1 MNNSIESLLD
11 SVISIYEKLENSK
24 LGKEA
29 LDSACSDLNVVQ
41 DYLGCNQIQAVFFSI
56 IFALQNK
63 AGEGIT
69 LQMIAD
75 YLDENYLYLIKYKK
89 EINVLIREN
98 LVESSDDGKD
108 RTECFSYTINKIVSD
123 CIVEDLPLQKENNCK
138 STQEII
144 TEIRTLIAKWIN
156 RDMISQEYVRK
167 LANMEMRYGNNEV
180 VKNALALYPDQLDAR
195 IFIYNLAFRV
205 ITVADCWDDDYD
217 DGSLAFNYKIFP
229 TNTMFTVK
237 DKINDGSFAPL
248 KDGFAGKK
256 IELLTDSYTRRKRG
270 VGFSYSLTRKGID
283 TFFGKEGQ
291 QYEAEEVASTEL
303 DNIKQFLVEF
313 SFVYENHNIPT
324 NVKRRPM
331 NNVEERFSSLPFVKK
346 VQQVIPDNYDRY
358 IFYDC
363 CKDYVLYSSNSSL
376 MKTLEDLYG
385 QGNTYFKKIHEFKDE
400 KTFLLQEGFLVLEK
414 NENINKTGLSP
425 SDRAFRLIYG
435 KNADLFVKSDSMN
448 NLIEPAK
455 LKAKELYYPESIV
468 SQIDM
473 LKNSLD
479 NKNLTAMQKRL
490 EAKGLPKGI
499 AVLLYGAAGTGK
511 TESVYQI
518 AKATNRRIYHVDI
531 SETKS
536 MWFGESEKLIKR
548 VFVNYRNLC
557 TACQRGHENTPI
569 LLFNEA
575 DAIISKRKSVDAGNA
590 AQTENAIQNIILE
603 QLEKLDGIMIA
614 TTNLCENMDKAFERR
629 FLFKI
634 KFEKPGLKERCL
646 IWKSKLPLLSEE
658 DVETVARKYDFS
670 GGEIDNIVR
679 KCEIDEIIKGS
690 VPEFSEIMELCKNE
704 RLAKDEE
711 RTMGFCLS

>member
-1 MNNSIESLLD
+1 MIKKNMSSLSEVKSYFLINAFLPEIKFATHNWNSNFKFFILKK
-11 SVISIYEKLENSK
+11 INS
-24 LGKEA
+24 G
-29 LDSACSDLNVVQ
+29 VH
-41 DYLGCNQIQAVFFSI
+41 
-56 IFALQNK
+56 
-63 AGEGIT
+63 
-69 LQMIAD
+69 
-75 YLDENYLYLIKYKK
+75 
-89 EINVLIREN
+89 
-98 LVESSDDGKD
+98 
-108 RTECFSYTINKIVSD
+108 
-123 CIVEDLPLQKENNCK
+123 
-138 STQEII
+138 
-144 TEIRTLIAKWIN
+144 
-156 RDMISQEYVRK
+156 
-167 LANMEMRYGNNEV
+167 
-180 VKNALALYPDQLDAR
+180 
-195 IFIYNLAFRV
+195 
-205 ITVADCWDDDYD
+205 
-217 DGSLAFNYKIFP
+217 YKIFP

-283 TFFGKEGQ
+283 TFFGDEGQ

-313 SFVYENHNIPT
+313 SLVYENHNIPI

-331 NNVEERFSSLPFVKK
+331 NNVEEQFSSLPFVKK
-346 VQQVIPDNYDRY
+346 VQKVIPDNYDRY
-358 IFYDC
+358 IFYNC
-363 CKDYVLYSSNSSL
+363 CKDFVLYSSSSSL
-376 MKTLEDLYG
+376 MKTLEDIYG

-414 NENINKTGLSP
+414 NENINKTALCP

-557 TACQRGHENTPI
+557 TAC
-569 LLFNEA
+569 
-575 DAIISKRKSVDAGNA
+575 
-590 AQTENAIQNIILE
+590 
-603 QLEKLDGIMIA
+603 
-614 TTNLCENMDKAFERR
+614 ERR

-646 IWKSKLPLLSEE
+646 IWKCKLPLLSEE
-658 DVETVARKYDFS
+658 DVETLARKYDFS